1 MKKFLSALAAAL
13 LLVSVSCSAL
23 ADSVTMNGTV
33 VNIAPQTISASLG
46 GTVREIFFSAGD
58 QVKAGDV
65 LVTLEGEKVYALQDG
80 TVHFFGE
87 VGDSAEMVADRYGAV
102 AYVEP
107 ACEYT
112 ISASAKTAYDKE
124 ENRIIH
130 PGETV
135 YLRCADDSKHTGTGI
150 VTSVSDSSFG
160 IEVTSGEFLKGESVN
175 VYRQS
180 DFAVTSRIGKGNIA
194 RQNPVAYTGEGVIA
208 RYTVENGS
216 QVKKG
221 DVLFET
227 LSGSF
232 THQTEDLTVVKAA
245 ADGVIASISLNRGDS
260 INAGTAAAELYADV
274 YMRIEAS
281 VTETDLQYFSV
292 GDQVR
297 IELIYLEDGEY
308 TVMGT
313 VEKISR
319 IGSASGEDSEE
330 ASFTVYIVPAE
341 TEKLLYGMTALVSRV
356 QAQ

>member
-1 MKKFLSALAAAL
+1 MEFTHLNDQGRARMVDVTEKPVTHRTALAEA
-13 LLVSVSCSAL
+13 
-23 ADSVTMNGTV
+23 
-33 VNIAPQTISASLG
+33 
-46 GTVREIFFSAGD
+46 TVRCA
-58 QVKAGDV
+58 
-65 LVTLEGEKVYALQDG
+65 
-80 TVHFFGE
+80 
-87 VGDSAEMVADRYGAV
+87 
-102 AYVEP
+102 P
-107 ACEYT
+107 AT
-112 ISASAKTAYDKE
+112 IAAI
-124 ENRIIH
+124 R
-130 PGETV
+130 
-135 YLRCADDSKHTGTGI
+135 
-150 VTSVSDSSFG
+150 
-160 IEVTSGEFLKGESVN
+160 SGG
-175 VYRQS
+175 
-180 DFAVTSRIGKGNIA
+180 
-194 RQNPVAYTGEGVIA
+194 
-208 RYTVENGS
+208 
-216 QVKKG
+216 VKKG

-227 LSGSF
+227 LSGAF

-260 INAGTAAAELYADV
+260 INAGTAAAELYADA